1 MPTSKYPTLRPSP
14 GLKSPHFIW
23 HGVLD
28 VAHGF
33 VSEKYEAF
41 RKLGDAAL
49 AEPPQD
55 RAQADGPTFVRG
67 QELLRSMVVLASS
80 AVEAA
85 LKWAIHES
93 LDPLVSSE
101 KQSANLFEAW
111 VEKTISDPANTAYL
125 AHVLSAP
132 QGPRHVLIRTYVTE
146 MAEVRSLQ
154 STEALRSVAAALGL
168 PFSEKLASKVED
180 AFRCRN
186 EIIHD
191 FDITEVP
198 LDPAFPDRGK
208 RKTRRFRSVES
219 IVSHV
224 NALFSAGDAILNAA
238 VKRVAE
244 MQTGKV
250 TPPTVKRPANP
261 KRPGPTS
268 RAKS

>member
-1 MPTSKYPTLRPSP
+1 MPKSKYPTLRPSP
-14 GLKSPHFIW
+14 KQKSPHFIW
-23 HGVLD
+23 HGILVG
-28 VAHGF
+28 AHGF
-33 VSEKYEAF
+33 VNEKYEEF

-49 AEPPQD
+49 AEPSQE
-55 RAQADGPTFVRG
+55 RVEVDGPVFVRG

-85 LKWAIHES
+85 LKWAIYES
-93 LDPLVSSE
+93 LDPLASSE
-101 KQSANLFEAW
+101 KHSANLFEAW
-111 VEKTISDPANTAYL
+111 VEQTISDPANSAYL

-146 MAEVRSLQ
+146 MADVRSLQ

-168 PFSEKLASKVED
+168 PFSENLASRLEE

-198 LDPAFPDRGK
+198 VNPAFPDRGK
-208 RKTRRFRSVES
+208 RKARRFRSVES
-219 IVSHV
+219 ILSHV
-224 NALFSAGDAILNAA
+224 NALFSAGDAILSAA

-250 TPPTVKRPANP
+250 TPPSVKRPANP
-261 KRPGPTS
+261 KRPGST
-268 RAKS
+268 RRGKS